1 MQHMGNPFKFGS
13 VVDGEYF
20 TDRNDELP
28 QVKQIISSRNHLIL
42 ISPRRYGKTS
52 LIRKAVKETNRPSIF
67 VNVQAA
73 TYAADLARLLLIN
86 IGTK

>member
-52 LIRKAVKETNRPSIF
+52 LIRKAVKETNR
-67 VNVQAA
+67 
-73 TYAADLARLLLIN
+73 R
-86 IGTK
+86 

>member
-52 LIRKAVKETNRPSIF
+52 LIRKAVNLSSRVVF
-67 VNVQAA
+67 RA
-73 TYAADLARLLLIN
+73 TDPVSVS
-86 IGTK
+86 

>member
-73 TYAADLARLLLIN
+73 TYAADLARLLLN
-86 IGTK
+86 LKVV